1 MRMLYSASLPNP
13 PTPPPPTAQPT
24 QRSAGRSQPR
34 AEGSEH
40 GAEGSEDGAEGSED
54 GAEVLVQREPRADE
68 GRVVEGA
75 QPEAA
80 RERERALLLDE
91 GPRAAERV
99 WLGLGLGLG
108 LGFGLGFEFSGQR

>member
-40 GAEGSEDGAEGSED
+40 GAAGSEH

-91 GPRAAERV
+91 GPRAAERA